1 MEAYKN
7 CKHKYSSKI
16 YLYPFSSL
24 LERRAPPLVPT
35 RTIRRIGPASSS
47 EQNAVFAK
55 QQIYGY
61 YTCMSVLIRVTARST
76 KDIIFIFNSPH
87 ESTFRINEYIIKS
100 ENVHIKLKCNHA
112 GVDFV
117 PSETSHIIGPSL
129 SSKVD
134 SPLNYL

>member
-1 MEAYKN
+1 
-7 CKHKYSSKI
+7 
-16 YLYPFSSL
+16 
-24 LERRAPPLVPT
+24 
-35 RTIRRIGPASSS
+35 
-47 EQNAVFAK
+47 
-55 QQIYGY
+55 
-61 YTCMSVLIRVTARST
+61 MSVLIRVTARST

-134 SPLNYL
+134 SPLTIYERCLSLKYIEYHLLEMSVPLSVKF